1 VTQALV
7 ALAADGERA
16 AAMGDAGRRR
26 QRERFNGDAM
36 VDGYLAAF
44 EEIIG

>member
-1 VTQALV
+1 
-7 ALAADGERA
+7 
-16 AAMGDAGRRR
+16 MGDAGRRR